1 MNPSLPIPADLHPAP
16 QRRRAPFV
24 AAISGKGGVGKT
36 NLVANLA
43 VAAAGLG
50 ARVLLVDGD
59 LGLANLD
66 VLLGLVPTRCVS
78 EVLAGEVPLDEA
90 LVPGPRGVRLL
101 PAASGRS
108 DLAALGAAGLACLS
122 ARLEENAHRFDLVLL
137 DIGAGV
143 GPAALGLAA
152 LCDPILLVTNAEPTS
167 LADAYATLKLLRSNP
182 AAGRVELVVNSAAD
196 PAEGLRTHAQLA
208 RLAKR
213 FLDDDLPLHGVIPRD
228 PRLAE
233 AVADQR
239 TVVEKFPGSPAS
251 QGLVSMAARL
261 LKRSTTTTPP
271 PANGG
276 RNHGAFD

>member
-1 MNPSLPIPADLHPAP
+1 VNPSPPIASDPPREP
-16 QRRRAPFV
+16 VRTRPPFV
-24 AAISGKGGVGKT
+24 GAISGKGGVGKT
-36 NLVANLA
+36 NLIANLA
-43 VAAAGLG
+43 VAASGLG

-78 EVLAGEVPLDEA
+78 EVLTGQVPLDEV

-108 DLAALGAAGLACLS
+108 DLAALDAAGLACLS
-122 ARLEENAHRFDLVLL
+122 ARLEENAHRFDLVLV

-167 LADAYATLKLLRSNP
+167 LADAYATLKLLRRNP
-182 AAGRVELVVNSAAD
+182 AAGRIELVVNSAAD

-213 FLDDDLPLHGVIPRD
+213 FLDDELPLHGVLPRD

-233 AVADQR
+233 AVTEQR
-239 TVVEKFPGSPAS
+239 TVVEAFPGSPAS
-251 QGLVSMAARL
+251 QGLVAMAARL
-261 LKRSTTTTPP
+261 LRRSTTTPP

-276 RNHGAFD
+276 WTHGAFD